1 MNAFQTVRP
10 VTQEKP
16 TRLNMRGKLLDTRGH
31 AQVTLEVRKLVGL
44 VIENSEVGRRSNER
58 RWAMMQRAI

>member
-10 VTQEKP
+10 KGKEKP
-16 TRLNMRGKLLDTRGH
+16 ARLNMRGKLLDTRGH
-31 AQVTLEVRKLVGL
+31 AQVTLEGRKLVGL

-58 RWAMMQRAI
+58 RWAISQASI